1 MNKFKKLAA
10 VVASTALIATGTGLA
25 IPAAVAQGTGT
36 SETAVAPAAIPAKG
50 NLTIHKVI
58 GLPSSTRSD
67 GTEKTGVEGKAGN
80 GITFT
85 VTRVG
90 TDANTPID
98 LTTEQGWAAISGKQM
113 NGTALP
119 DGLAKTNDVK
129 TGATKEGTVSFAD
142 LPAGIYLVEEP
153 ANQVT
158 TEGQAVVGSAPF
170 LVTVP
175 MTNPNGTGWLENVH
189 VYPKN
194 QVVEKPSKQVT
205 EVEGTQPGAS
215 VGENIGYTITA
226 PIPTSANDEGKQVLP
241 SFFTV
246 TDKLPAGLGKAEN
259 IKVTLGSQ
267 ELTADQ
273 YTVATSEV
281 GSQHVVRI
289 IVKPSELTQEKE
301 NVTLTVYLEAKVNEL
316 TGSLNNTAW
325 AVPEDLST
333 TDPTWD
339 PEDPNASPKPGTSTG
354 DNKAKATFGQIN
366 ITKKASG
373 ADTLLKGAKFQ
384 LFRCDAQG
392 QKIDDPLVVAGN
404 NTWETGDNGQVSIT
418 GLSLTTTNT
427 KNEVTNPWADQ
438 GDSFCLVE
446 SQAPEGYALQS
457 KPVVLD
463 EINDE
468 ALKTLSQDEL
478 KTVSPTIENAS
489 DQGILS
495 RLPLTGGM
503 GIWFILAAG
512 LAMIIAGLVY
522 SRKRA

>member
-1 MNKFKKLAA
+1 MYRLKKMAAA
-10 VVASTALIATGTGLA
+10 VAATALIATGTGFA

-36 SETAVAPAAIPAKG
+36 SETAVAPAAIPAEG

-67 GTEKTGVEGKAGN
+67 GTEKKGVEGKAGN

-119 DGLAKTNDVK
+119 DDLAKTNDVK
-129 TGATKEGTVSFAD
+129 TGATKEGTVSFAN

-158 TEGQAVVGSAPF
+158 EEGQAVVGSAPF

-175 MTNPNGTGWLENVH
+175 MTDPNGTGWLDTVH

-194 QVVEKPSKQVT
+194 QVVEKPTKQVT
-205 EVEGTQPGAS
+205 EVDGTQPGAS

-226 PIPTSANDEGKQVLP
+226 PIPTSANDNGEQVLP
-241 SFFTV
+241 SSFTV
-246 TDKLPAGLGKAEN
+246 TDKLPAGLGEAEN
-259 IKVTLGSQ
+259 IKVTLGNQ
-267 ELTADQ
+267 VLKADQ
-273 YTVATSEV
+273 YQVVRSEA
-281 GSQHVVRI
+281 GGQHVVRV
-289 IVKPSELTQEKE
+289 IVKPGRLTKDTE

-339 PEDPNASPKPGTSTG
+339 PEDPKASPKPGTSTG

-366 ITKKASG
+366 ITKKAAG

-384 LFRCDAQG
+384 LFRCDAG
-392 QKIDDPLVVAGN
+392 KTIGNPLVVAGN
-404 NTWETGDNGQVSIT
+404 NTWETGENGTVSIT

-427 KNEVTNPWADQ
+427 KNEVNNPWDEQ

-446 SQAPEGYALQS
+446 SQAPKGYALQS
-457 KPVVLD
+457 KPVVLT

-468 ALKTLSQDEL
+468 ALKTLSQDKL
-478 KTVSPTIENAS
+478 KTISPTIENAS

-503 GIWFILAAG
+503 GIWLILAAG

>member
-10 VVASTALIATGTGLA
+10 AVASTALIATGTGFAL
-25 IPAAVAQGTGT
+25 PVAVAQGTGT
-36 SETAVAPAAIPAKG
+36 SETAVAPSAIPATG
-50 NLTIHKVI
+50 TLTIHKVI
-58 GLPSSTRSD
+58 GLPSDTRSD
-67 GTEKTGVEGKAGN
+67 GTKKQVKGNPGN
-80 GITFT
+80 GINFT
-85 VTRVG
+85 VTRLG
-90 TDANTPID
+90 TTPKNPID
-98 LTTEQGWAAISGKQM
+98 LTTQEGWAAISGKQM

-119 DGLAKTNDVK
+119 EGLVK
-129 TGATKEGTVSFAD
+129 TPTVAPGQTKNGVASFD
-142 LPAGIYLVEEP
+142 NLPAGIYLVEEP

-175 MTNPNGTGWLENVH
+175 MTNPNGSGWLDTVH

-226 PIPTSANDEGKQVLP
+226 PIPTSANDAGERVLP
-241 SFFTV
+241 SSFTV
-246 TDKLPAGLGKAEN
+246 TDKLPAGLGEAEN

-267 ELTADQ
+267 VLTADQ
-273 YTVATSEV
+273 YQVVRSEA
-281 GSQHVVRI
+281 GGQHVVRV
-289 IVKPSELTQEKE
+289 IVKPGELTQEKE

-325 AVPEDLST
+325 AVPEDLSN

-339 PEDPNASPKPGTSTG
+339 PEDPNASPKPGTSSG
-354 DNKAKATFGQIN
+354 ENKAKATFGQIN
-366 ITKKASG
+366 ITKKAAG
-373 ADTLLKGAKFQ
+373 ADTLLPGAKFQ
-384 LFRCDAQG
+384 LFRCEAG
-392 QKIDDPLVVAGN
+392 KTIGDPLVVAGN

-418 GLSLTTTNT
+418 GLSLTSTDTGH
-427 KNEVTNPWADQ
+427 VVSNPWDPQ

-457 KPVVLD
+457 KPVVLND
-463 EINDE
+463 INDE

-478 KTVSPTIENAS
+478 KTVNPTIENAS

-512 LAMIIAGLVY
+512 LAMIIAGLAY

>member
-1 MNKFKKLAA
+1 MYRLKKMAAA
-10 VVASTALIATGTGLA
+10 VAASALIATGTGFAL
-25 IPAAVAQGTGT
+25 PVAVAQGTGT
-36 SETAVAPAAIPAKG
+36 SETAVAPAAIPSKG

-129 TGATKEGTVSFAD
+129 TGATKEGTVSFAN

-158 TEGQAVVGSAPF
+158 EEGQAVVGSAPF

-175 MTNPNGTGWLENVH
+175 MTDPNGTGWLDTVH

-194 QVVEKPSKQVT
+194 QVVEKPTKQVT
-205 EVEGTQPGAS
+205 EVDGTQPGAS

-226 PIPTSANDEGKQVLP
+226 PIPTSANDEGKQILP
-241 SFFTV
+241 SSFTV
-246 TDKLPAGLGKAEN
+246 TDKLPAGLGEAEN
-259 IKVTLGSQ
+259 IKVTLGNQ
-267 ELTADQ
+267 VLKADQ
-273 YTVATSEV
+273 YQVVRSEA
-281 GSQHVVRI
+281 GGQHVVRI
-289 IVKPSELTQEKE
+289 IVKPGALTQEKE

-366 ITKKASG
+366 ITKKAAG

-384 LFRCDAQG
+384 LFRCDAG
-392 QKIDDPLVVAGN
+392 EAIGDPLVVAGN

-427 KNEVTNPWADQ
+427 KNEVNNPWDEQ

-457 KPVVLD
+457 KPVVLT

-468 ALKTLSQDEL
+468 ALKTLSQEEL

-503 GIWFILAAG
+503 GIWLILAAG
-512 LAMIIAGLVY
+512 LAMIIVGLAY
-522 SRKRA
+522 SRKRV